1 MSMESFGKMA
11 AKMHEEGRSYK
22 STWIDKMS
30 TIKISKFKNE
40 KQKESCVPVNQTS
53 QNKDEKQG
61 VWYGM
66 DCEEE
71 ILKKVE

>member
-1 MSMESFGKMA
+1 
-11 AKMHEEGRSYK
+11 
-22 STWIDKMS
+22 MS

-40 KQKESCVPVNQTS
+40 KRKESCVPVNQTS